1 MGVTILTSIEGCK
14 KLCHKSSIQY
24 IMEQEIV
31 SQIYYSV
38 YYGARNC
45 VTNLLFSIL
54 WSKKLCHTSTIQY
67 IMEPCIV
74 LLAFLTY
81 SVGMILIS
89 DHKH

>member
-14 KLCHKSSIQY
+14 KLCHKS
-24 IMEQEIV
+24 
-31 SQIYYSV
+31 
-38 YYGARNC
+38 
-45 VTNLLFSIL
+45 
-54 WSKKLCHTSTIQY
+54 TIQY
-67 IMEPCIV
+67 IMEPRIV